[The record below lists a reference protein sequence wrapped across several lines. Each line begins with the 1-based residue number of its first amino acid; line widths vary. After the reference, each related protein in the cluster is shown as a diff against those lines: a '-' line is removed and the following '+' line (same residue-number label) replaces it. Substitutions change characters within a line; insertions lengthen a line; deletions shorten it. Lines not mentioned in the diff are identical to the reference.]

1 MSTRSIKEEHPHK
14 RDDVPL
20 IPMFNQEFTDHQRN
34 VFCVFSGDGVNRL
47 RKYLNEDP
55 VATYE
60 PDGIMFDDQDGE
72 AEADQTVQMAGM
84 MNATGLGPDDE
95 DMEDDVDVGD
105 GSQYGG
111 EPDVWGDGTNLG
123 NAKGWE
129 GFLNIFLS
137 S

>member
-1 MSTRSIKEEHPHK
+1 MLSIDEDHPLK
-14 RDDVPL
+14 GDDVPL
-20 IPMFNQEFTDHQRN
+20 ILQFNQEFTDHQRN

-47 RKYLNEDP
+47 RKYLNEGP

-60 PDGIMFDDQDGE
+60 PEGTMFDDQDGE

-95 DMEDDVDVGD
+95 DMEDEVDVGD

-111 EPDVWGDGTNLG
+111 EPD
-123 NAKGWE
+123 
-129 GFLNIFLS
+129 I
-137 S
+137 

>member
-1 MSTRSIKEEHPHK
+1 MWTSSINVDHPLE

-20 IPMFNQEFTDHQRN
+20 IPKLNQEFTDHQRN

-60 PDGIMFDDQDGE
+60 PEGIMFDDQDGE

-111 EPDVWGDGTNLG
+111 EPDV
-123 NAKGWE
+123 
-129 GFLNIFLS
+129 
-137 S
+137 